1 MKLDLIPSRR
11 GHFLLESGYHTD
23 RWLDLDA
30 LFVDQRAIAPAVYAL
45 AEALRT
51 YDLDAICG
59 PMRGGAFL
67 AQLIAQ
73 ELGVEFWFTER
84 IAPASIDGMFQ
95 VTYPLP
101 PGIAERARGKRVA
114 IVDDVMSAGS
124 ALRGTYSE
132 AEKHGAHT
140 IVAGA
145 LLVLG
150 SAGADFFRERDI
162 PIESVSRENLDLW
175 QPPECRL
182 CAAGVPLERIVS
194 NG

>member
-1 MKLDLIPSRR
+1 MRLDFIPSRR
-11 GHFLLESGYHTD
+11 GHFLLESGYHTN

-30 LFVDQRAIAPAVYAL
+30 LFVDPRAIAPAVDTRA
-45 AEALRT
+45 AALRT
-51 YDLDAICG
+51 SAADAICG

-84 IAPASIDGMFQ
+84 IAPTSIDGMFQ

-101 PGIAERARGKRVA
+101 PGIAERARDKRVA

-124 ALRGTYSE
+124 ALRGAYGE
-132 AEKHGAHT
+132 LGKHGAHT
-140 IVAGA
+140 VAAGA

-150 SAGADFFRERDI
+150 TAGADFFRDRGV
-162 PIESVSRENLDLW
+162 PVESVSRENLDLW
-175 QPPECRL
+175 RPAECRL

-194 NG
+194 TG